1 MIHRHNP
8 SVAQHLPLCQE
19 SSYCVSVTQSADVTP
34 TQTFAARVRQYRTDR
49 GWSARVLAEKCQ
61 EAGLKWER
69 DVVANLESG
78 RRTTVTLDELLILA
92 LVLNVP
98 PILLVTP
105 LGTKDEQQV
114 APDVRAAPW
123 DVYRWFLGEI
133 ADPRG
138 DEFAAA
144 EAKSNWSKAR
154 EPIRLYQKFYE
165 RIDDL
170 RRMPPDDPAS
180 RYAGALHAIQVAL
193 EAHDEMARA
202 GVLAPTLSE
211 ELETHF
217 SHLRRTTAAE
227 TKEEGD

>member
-1 MIHRHNP
+1 M
-8 SVAQHLPLCQE
+8 
-19 SSYCVSVTQSADVTP
+19 
-34 TQTFAARVRQYRTDR
+34 TQTADESPTKTVATRVRQYRTDR

-78 RRTTVTLDELLILA
+78 RRNMVTLDELLILA

-114 APDVRAAPW
+114 APDVRAKPW

-138 DEFAAA
+138 DGSATPETM
-144 EAKSNWSKAR
+144 SNWSKAR
-154 EPIRLYQKFYE
+154 QPIRLYQKLFDT
-165 RIDDL
+165 IDKL
-170 RRMPPDDPAS
+170 RQTPSDDAAS
-180 RYAGALHAIQVAL
+180 GYAAALFAIQAANEVL
-193 EAHDEMARA
+193 NEMARA
-202 GVLAPTLSE
+202 GVLAPNVKDEFATQLDRLAKPKSE
-211 ELETHF
+211 
-217 SHLRRTTAAE
+217 A
-227 TKEEGD
+227 TKEGD

>member
-1 MIHRHNP
+1 M
-8 SVAQHLPLCQE
+8 
-19 SSYCVSVTQSADVTP
+19 TQPADETP

-78 RRTTVTLDELLILA
+78 RRTSVTLDELLILA

-114 APDVRAAPW
+114 APNVRATPW

-138 DEFAAA
+138 DEFATA
-144 EAKSNWSKAR
+144 EVKSNWSKAH
-154 EPIRLYQKFYE
+154 EPIRLYQKFYKG
-165 RIDDL
+165 IDDVQ
-170 RRMPPDDPAS
+170 RMPTDDQFS

-193 EAHDEMARA
+193 EVQEEMARA
-202 GVLAPTLSE
+202 GVLAPTISE

-217 SHLRRTTAAE
+217 AHLKRVAVAE
-227 TKEEGD
+227 TKEEGDE

>member
-1 MIHRHNP
+1 VDGVFGKRTTKT
-8 SVAQHLPLCQE
+8 V
-19 SSYCVSVTQSADVTP
+19 
-34 TQTFAARVRQYRTDR
+34 AARVRQYRTDR

-61 EAGLKWER
+61 AAGLKWER

-78 RRTTVTLDELLILA
+78 RRTSVTLDELLILA

-114 APDVRAAPW
+114 APGVSATPW

-138 DEFAAA
+138 DEFATA
-144 EAKSNWSKAR
+144 EAKTKWSKAR

-165 RIDDL
+165 GIEHV

-180 RYAGALHAIQVAL
+180 RYTGALHAIQVAL
-193 EAHDEMARA
+193 DVQEKNGACRRAHAD
-202 GVLAPTLSE
+202 
-211 ELETHF
+211 HQ
-217 SHLRRTTAAE
+217 RRTPNALCTSV
-227 TKEEGD
+227 